1 MLVCVDLGSGNLR
14 LTVGETGFGSKI
26 KVRYCR
32 SFASDGVAHGKV
44 VNPGKLGAALGEA
57 LSHAEETLG
66 IKIKEVMTCSQ
77 KFDIRMVDKEIEDS
91 IDAETS
97 INESLLGAFEDN
109 VRDSVQNECGA
120 TEEVMDIVVQQFN
133 TDDEFGMDSESII
146 GMMGSRLNAKYKVF
160 VGKTSTSKYID
171 NAFAAYGIGTVR
183 KVFKPQMIGE
193 CVLTRAERET
203 GVALIDLGAGASSV
217 SVFYSGVL
225 RHYGAIPFGGASI
238 TGDIC
243 SLCGIGDSLAENLKK
258 EYGGCIPEKLESL
271 GEKTL
276 RIKDVA
282 SNERIELTAKYL
294 SEIITARTKEIIEAL
309 LYEIQKS
316 GYADKLKN
324 GIVLVGGGA
333 AGLNVCNLV
342 KLLSGYN
349 ARIAGPSRNRF
360 VCDLDSPL
368 VLHLE
373 NDFFSTTSATSAG
386 LLLAAEA
393 TGRNFAG
400 SFLDG
405 PTEEEQDATVK
416 QDAPAEQKI
425 AAEQDAAAVQD
436 AGEAASVT
444 GVKEAAAETVRQEE
458 NHVQKQVAP
467 VQQVPVN
474 AAKQDRKDPEQ
485 GNLFDKSVIEET
497 KPDKSGQRPRKEQR
511 PGKEKKKGLLDT
523 FKATRDI
530 FHGSIFND
538 DDDPNNQI

>member
-1 MLVCVDLGSGNLR
+1 MLVCVDLGSGSLR
-14 LTVGETGFGSKI
+14 LTVGETYSGSKI
-26 KVRYCR
+26 RILYCR
-32 SFASDGVAHGKV
+32 SFPSDGVAHGKV
-44 VNPGKLGAALGEA
+44 INPGKLGAAISQA
-57 LSHAEETLG
+57 VSHAEETLG
-66 IKIKEVMTCSQ
+66 IKIEEVMTCSQ
-77 KFDIRMVDKEIEDS
+77 KYDIRMVDKEVEDS

-97 INESLLGAFEDN
+97 INESLLGAFEDSA
-109 VRDSVQNECGA
+109 REAVQNECNA
-120 TEEVMDIVVQQFN
+120 TEEVMDIVVQQYN
-133 TDDEFGMDSESII
+133 TDDEFGMDAGSII

-171 NAFAAYGIGTVR
+171 NAFAAYGIRSVR
-183 KVFKPQMIGE
+183 KVFKPQLVGE

-217 SVFYSGVL
+217 SVFYGGVL
-225 RHYGAIPFGGASI
+225 RHYGAIPFGGNSI

-243 SLCGIGDSLAENLKK
+243 SLCGIGDTLAENLKK
-258 EYGGCIPEKLESL
+258 QYGGCIPEKLEAL

-276 RIKDVA
+276 RIRDVC
-282 SNERIELTAKYL
+282 SNEKIELTAKYL
-294 SEIITARTKEIIEAL
+294 SEIITARTREIIEAL

-333 AGLNVCNLV
+333 AGLNICNMV

-349 ARIAGPSRNRF
+349 AHIAGPSRNRF
-360 VCDLDSPL
+360 VCDADSPL
-368 VLHLE
+368 ILHLE
-373 NDFFSTTSATSAG
+373 NEFFATTTATSAG

-400 SFLDG
+400 TFRDE
-405 PTEEEQDATVK
+405 PAEEVQENTVEQNAAVEEDTAEEQN
-416 QDAPAEQKI
+416 
-425 AAEQDAAAVQD
+425 AAVGQD
-436 AGEAASVT
+436 AGEASSVA
-444 GVKEAAAETVRQEE
+444 GFEAVAAETVQQEE

-485 GNLFDKSVIEET
+485 GNLFDKGDIEVPRQQ
-497 KPDKSGQRPRKEQR
+497 KPKP
-511 PGKEKKKGLLDT
+511 EKKKGLFDT